1 MGIDVKMNSPS
12 IMKGEMEKAMM
23 KMKEGKAMV
32 EQRVNIE
39 MLNIVQ
45 QFSMEKISRIA
56 NIV

>member
-1 MGIDVKMNSPS
+1 MGIYVKMNSPS

-39 MLNIVQ
+39 MLNIAWKRSV
-45 QFSMEKISRIA
+45 
-56 NIV
+56 V